1 MKFNPFPWL
10 LILAILGLS
19 WWAKSQL
26 IEEQELA
33 FFCQG
38 GGQSLPCKMR
48 GFIAKIFIQNGVG
61 YFALFLGLVSAIT
74 RSGFMGLLAGIVGMA
89 SLILHGGDHAAL
101 DFAAFG
107 FLLGVLTLA
116 RAQFDEYRD
125 QCRTGQQQA

>member
-1 MKFNPFPWL
+1 MKFNPLPWL
-10 LILAILGLS
+10 LILAILCLS
-19 WWAKSQL
+19 WWARSQL
-26 IEEQELA
+26 LEEQELA

-38 GGQSLPCKMR
+38 GGQSLPCKLR
-48 GFIAKIFIQNGVG
+48 GLIAKMFFQNGVG

-89 SLILHGGDHAAL
+89 SLILHDAL